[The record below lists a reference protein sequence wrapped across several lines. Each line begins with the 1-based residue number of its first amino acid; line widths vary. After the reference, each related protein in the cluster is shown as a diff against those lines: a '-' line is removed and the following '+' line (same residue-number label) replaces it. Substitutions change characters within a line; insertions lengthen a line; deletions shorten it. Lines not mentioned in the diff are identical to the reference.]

1 MGSWPRDWTARLKSR
16 LTPAGLYNAR
26 MIRRPLPL
34 DRLQDLLASE
44 RGLETGE
51 VQERRRRYG
60 ANTVVEV
67 PGKPWLDLARETAK
81 DPMIWFF
88 GGVSALYALVGQVVE
103 ALTLLIAI
111 VPLVGMDAFL
121 HRRTQASTGGLHS
134 RLAAHARV
142 LRDGVSIEIPA
153 TEVVP
158 GDLALVSTG
167 DPFPAD
173 GVIVAGSDLQ
183 VDESALTGEAYPVVK
198 RPLAVTPPDGQPIV
212 EADHWAFAGTRLLT
226 GRASLRV
233 AFIGGETIYGE
244 IVRSAV
250 SGTHARTPLQAAIQ
264 RLVTVLLAAASI
276 ICLILAGVRLRQGYG
291 WLDAVVSA
299 VTLATAAIPEEFPVV
314 FTFFLGVGVYRLG
327 KHQALVRRAVS
338 VENIGRVT
346 CICSDKT
353 GTITEGRLDLRHRLP
368 VAGLDETRL
377 VFLAAL
383 ASRTESGD
391 PLDIAI
397 VREAHLTRAFS
408 DGRPRALATFPFTAG
423 RKRETAVVGEAEGR
437 LLVATKGAAEVILPM
452 SDLDAAGR
460 EAWGGRV
467 TELAQAGHRVIACAW
482 RAHDQSTW
490 AGIEPEHGYRFAG
503 LLAFEDPVREG
514 VVQAV
519 RACREAGIHT
529 IMVTGD
535 HPLTAL
541 AVAREIGLGDG
552 APTVVAGDDIEARAA
567 RGLGAT
573 LREVDVIAR
582 AAPSQKLALVRG
594 LQEAGEIVAVTGDG
608 VNDVPALQAADIGV
622 AMGERGTRSAREVAA
637 IVLLDD
643 NFQTIVRALREGRQ
657 LFRNLQLAF
666 QYLLVIHIPLV
677 LTAALI
683 PLAGFPLLY
692 LPVHVVWLEMII
704 HPTALLVFQELPS
717 GELRAGSRRPAPH
730 FFSPRDWSLVIAT
743 GTLITVL
750 VVGGYLWSLGSG
762 RDVAHARAMALAA
775 LTLSSA
781 AVTAGLSRLRT
792 AVARMVVSSTTAL
805 SVALIQVPA
814 LARLLHLTPLHLDD
828 WALAVAGA
836 LAAALAP
843 LGLDGLLARDRP
855 GTARSVG

>member
-1 MGSWPRDWTARLKSR
+1 
-16 LTPAGLYNAR
+16 
-26 MIRRPLPL
+26 MIRRALPL
-34 DRLQDLLASE
+34 DRLHDLLASE
-44 RGLETGE
+44 RGLEIGE
-51 VQERRRRYG
+51 AQERRRRFG

-67 PGKPWLDLARETAK
+67 PGKPWLDLARDTAK

-88 GGVSALYALVGQVVE
+88 AGVSILYALVGQVAE

-121 HRRTQASTGGLHS
+121 HRRTQASTGGLRS
-134 RLAAHARV
+134 RLAARARV
-142 LRDGVSIEIPA
+142 LRNGAPIEIPA

-158 GDLALVSTG
+158 GDLVLVSTG
-167 DPFPAD
+167 EPFPAD
-173 GVIVAGSDLQ
+173 GIVVAGSDLQ
-183 VDESALTGEAYPVVK
+183 ADESALTGEAYPVTK
-198 RPLAVTPPDGQPIV
+198 RPLAVTPSGDQPLV
-212 EADHWAFAGTRLLT
+212 DAEHWAFAGTRLLT

-264 RLVTVLLAAASI
+264 RLVAVLLVAASI

-368 VAGLDETRL
+368 AADVDDRRL
-377 VFLAAL
+377 VSLAAL
-383 ASRTESGD
+383 ASRAESGD
-391 PLDIAI
+391 PLDTAI
-397 VREAHLTRAFS
+397 LREAHLTGALS
-408 DGRPRALATFPFTAG
+408 DGRPRVLATFPFTEG
-423 RKRETAVVGEAEGR
+423 RKRETAVVCDVEGR
-437 LLVATKGAAEVILPM
+437 LLAAAKGAAETILPM
-452 SDLDAAGR
+452 SDLDAGDRA
-460 EAWGGRV
+460 AWDGRV

-482 RAHDQSTW
+482 TPLDPSTW
-490 AGIEPEHGYRFAG
+490 AGNEVEHGYRFAG

-514 VVQAV
+514 VVEAV

-535 HPLTAL
+535 HPLTAR

-552 APTVVAGDDIEARAA
+552 APTVIAGDDIEARAA

-573 LREVDVIAR
+573 LRQVDVIAR

-643 NFQTIVRALREGRQ
+643 NFRTIVRAIGEGRQ

-666 QYLLVIHIPLV
+666 QYLLAIHIPFV
-677 LTAALI
+677 VTAALI

-704 HPTALLVFQELPS
+704 HPTALLVFQELAA
-717 GELRAGSRRPAPH
+717 GEGLDGSRRQAQ
-730 FFSPRDWSLVIAT
+730 FFSARDWSLVVTT

-750 VVGGYLWSLGSG
+750 VATGYLWSLGSG
-762 RDVAHARAMALAA
+762 RDVAHARAMALVA

-781 AVTAGLSRLRT
+781 VVTAGLSRLRT
-792 AVARMVVSSTTAL
+792 WAARVIVGGTVAL
-805 SVALIQVPA
+805 SVVLIQVPA

-828 WALAVAGA
+828 WAMAGAGA
-836 LAAALAP
+836 LAAALLP
-843 LGLDGLLARDRP
+843 IVLDELLGPDRP
-855 GTARSVG
+855 GTVPS

>member
-1 MGSWPRDWTARLKSR
+1 
-16 LTPAGLYNAR
+16 
-26 MIRRPLPL
+26 
-34 DRLQDLLASE
+34 
-44 RGLETGE
+44 
-51 VQERRRRYG
+51 
-60 ANTVVEV
+60 
-67 PGKPWLDLARETAK
+67 
-81 DPMIWFF
+81 
-88 GGVSALYALVGQVVE
+88 
-103 ALTLLIAI
+103 
-111 VPLVGMDAFL
+111 
-121 HRRTQASTGGLHS
+121 
-134 RLAAHARV
+134 
-142 LRDGVSIEIPA
+142 
-153 TEVVP
+153 
-158 GDLALVSTG
+158 
-167 DPFPAD
+167 
-173 GVIVAGSDLQ
+173 
-183 VDESALTGEAYPVVK
+183 VDESALTGEAYPVTK
-198 RPLAVTPPDGQPIV
+198 RPLAVTTSGDQPLV
-212 EADHWAFAGTRLLT
+212 DAEHWAFAGTRLLT

-250 SGTHARTPLQAAIQ
+250 SGTRARTPLQAAIQ
-264 RLVTVLLAAASI
+264 HLVAVLLVAASI

-368 VAGLDETRL
+368 AADVDDWRL

-383 ASRTESGD
+383 ASRSESGD
-391 PLDIAI
+391 PLDTAI
-397 VREAHLTRAFS
+397 LREAHLTGVLS
-408 DGRPRALATFPFTAG
+408 DGRPRALATFPFTEG
-423 RKRETAVVGEAEGR
+423 RKREVAVVCDVEGR
-437 LLVATKGAAEVILPM
+437 LLAAAKGAAEIILPM
-452 SDLDAAGR
+452 SDLDAGDRA
-460 EAWGGRV
+460 AWDGRV

-482 RAHDQSTW
+482 RPLDPSTW
-490 AGIEPEHGYRFAG
+490 AGNEVERGYRFAG

-514 VVQAV
+514 VVRAV

-535 HPLTAL
+535 HPVTAL

-552 APTVVAGDDIEARAA
+552 APTVIAGDDIEARAA

-573 LREVDVIAR
+573 LRQVDVIAR

-643 NFQTIVRALREGRQ
+643 NFQTIVRAIGEGRQ

-666 QYLLVIHIPLV
+666 QYLLAIHIPFV
-677 LTAALI
+677 VTAALI

-704 HPTALLVFQELPS
+704 HPTALLVFQELPT
-717 GELRAGSRRPAPH
+717 GEWLDGSRRRAR
-730 FFSPRDWSLVIAT
+730 FFSPRDWSLVITIGA
-743 GTLITVL
+743 LITVL
-750 VVGGYLWSLGSG
+750 VATGYLWSLGSG

-775 LTLSSA
+775 LTISGA
-781 AVTAGLSRLRT
+781 AVAAGLSRLRT
-792 AVARMVVSSTTAL
+792 WAARVVVGGTVAL
-805 SVALIQVPA
+805 SVVLIQVPA
-814 LARLLHLTPLHLDD
+814 PARLLHLTPLHLDD
-828 WALAVAGA
+828 WAMAGAGA
-836 LAAALAP
+836 LAATLVP
-843 LGLDGLLARDRP
+843 IVLDGLLRPGRP
-855 GTARSVG
+855 GTVRS